1 MVSINLQKKATPIKC
16 TARKNLT
23 PVDANKSLE
32 DVKTIKQKVRS
43 TIYWFATLN
52 ENPFYSVKM
61 RYEQLVVVLI
71 T

>member
-1 MVSINLQKKATPIKC
+1 MVNVMESSLAETMVSINLQKKATPIKC

-43 TIYWFATLN
+43 TIY
-52 ENPFYSVKM
+52 
-61 RYEQLVVVLI
+61 
-71 T
+71 